1 MNRLEAF
8 EDYFVSLYKKFGIS
22 RVNYDRELHLDDKD
36 IHKMVFSSDDF
47 NRDYSSLQSHCRK
60 VYKLLKRRYNITVRK
75 DFGDNYYVTVD

>member
-8 EDYFVSLYKKFGIS
+8 EDYFVSLYKKFGIA
-22 RVNYDRELHLDDKD
+22 RLDYDRELLLDDKD

-47 NRDYSSLQSHCRK
+47 NRDHNRLQSHCKK
-60 VYKLLKRRYNITVRK
+60 VYKLLKRRYHITVRK